1 MPAVI
6 ESVESSD
13 LLGRVGGAT
22 RRPVAVVLEGRRF
35 RDTLSGSRLGH
46 PVHPALV
53 ALPLGMWSAALVADV
68 AGDHQTAQRLTAAGL
83 AAALPAS
90 ATGLSDWLDTAGAEQ
105 RVGVVHMAANLVAT
119 GLVGAGWLAR
129 RSGRRRGGGVLGA
142 VGLAAAACG
151 GWLGGHLAY
160 GLGVGVDTN
169 AFHGGPTE
177 WTDLAID
184 PAGEEA
190 SGIRTGHAG
199 GMSLAVIDADDGP
212 DPRAVLANRCSH
224 RGGPL
229 AGGELRGSC
238 VRCPW
243 HGSEFD
249 LATGAVTRGPAT
261 VAQPVYEVRRSGAGW
276 QVRRDEPRALRTNS
290 V

>member
-1 MPAVI
+1 MESVI
-6 ESVESSD
+6 ESVERSK
-13 LLGRVGGAT
+13 LLGRLGGAV
-22 RRPVAVVLEGRRF
+22 RKPVAVVLDGTRF
-35 RDTLSGSRLGH
+35 RDALSGSWLGH

-68 AGDHQTAQRLTAAGL
+68 AGDAETARRLTAVGL
-83 AAALPAS
+83 AGALPAS

-119 GLVGAGWLAR
+119 GLVGASWLAR
-129 RSGRRRGGGVLGA
+129 RSGRRQRGSVLGA
-142 VGLAAAACG
+142 AGLAVAACG

-177 WTDLAID
+177 WTDLVVD
-184 PAGEEA
+184 PPAEHS
-190 SGIRTGHAG
+190 SGIRAG
-199 GMSLAVIDADDGP
+199 RADRMRLAVIDSHDGP
-212 DPRAVLANRCSH
+212 DPRAVLADRCSH

-229 AGGELRGSC
+229 ADGEMHGSC

-249 LATGAVTRGPAT
+249 VATGAVTRGPAT
-261 VAQPVYEVRRSGAGW
+261 VAPPVYEVRRRGAGW